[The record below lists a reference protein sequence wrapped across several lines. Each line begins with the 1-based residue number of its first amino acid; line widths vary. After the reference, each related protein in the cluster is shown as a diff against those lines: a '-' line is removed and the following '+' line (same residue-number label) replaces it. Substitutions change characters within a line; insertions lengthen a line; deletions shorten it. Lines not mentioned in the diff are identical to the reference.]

1 MVYGIWTFVAALVA
15 FIISAVAG
23 AFLIPMLRT
32 LHFGQT
38 ILEDGPK
45 WHKKKQGTPI
55 TLDDFAY
62 VFDAT
67 RHSGKRVEGGLQFVG
82 DDLGQGC
89 LADARRS
96 P

>member
-1 MVYGIWTFVAALVA
+1 MDLVDE
-15 FIISAVAG
+15 
-23 AFLIPMLRT
+23 
-32 LHFGQT
+32 
-38 ILEDGPK
+38 EDGRSRREK
-45 WHKKKQGTPI
+45 AVLTRL
-55 TLDDFAY
+55 LDDFAY

-67 RHSGKRVEGGLQFVG
+67 RHSGKRVEGSLQFVG

>member
-23 AFLIPMLRT
+23 AFLIPMLRK

-45 WHKKKQGTPI
+45 WHKKKTGYSDYGR
-55 TLDDFAY
+55 LY
-62 VFDAT
+62 VYYSYYS
-67 RHSGKRVEGGLQFVG
+67 RYINKHNCIYVHR
-82 DDLGQGC
+82 
-89 LADARRS
+89 
-96 P
+96 

>member
-23 AFLIPMLRT
+23 AFLIPMLRK

-45 WHKKKQGTPI
+45 WHKKN
-55 TLDDFAY
+55 
-62 VFDAT
+62 
-67 RHSGKRVEGGLQFVG
+67 RVLR
-82 DDLGQGC
+82 LWAALC
-89 LADARRS
+89 LL
-96 P
+96 